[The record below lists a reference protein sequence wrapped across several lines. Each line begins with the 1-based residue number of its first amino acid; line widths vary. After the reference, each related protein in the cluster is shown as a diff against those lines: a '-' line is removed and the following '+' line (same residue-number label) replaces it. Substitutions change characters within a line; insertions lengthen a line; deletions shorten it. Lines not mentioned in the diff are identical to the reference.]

1 MVPLEQNQ
9 LLLLLRYRQLKA
21 DVQLSIFL
29 ITSFVLYLPVK
40 LLTLVCM
47 HVNMYLSVF
56 SHSSLLFAFYVCVS
70 SFSAAL

>member
-9 LLLLLRYRQLKA
+9 FLLPLCSKQLKA

-29 ITSFVLYLPVK
+29 ITSIVQCLPVN
-40 LLTLVCM
+40 LPTLVCM

-56 SHSSLLFAFYVCVS
+56 SHSSLLFAFYMCVS